1 MTESLASY
9 AFLPWLRRG
18 LATRISR
25 VDGTDGGAAPN
36 VELETSLS
44 LNGGSLSATVPLALH
59 GPGDVI
65 GLDPRAVIRTWPRS
79 GQVECEPN
87 YFPLVEFGQAD
98 LPWRYTPACA
108 TSGDRLRP
116 WLCLIALAESEID
129 EYLAAGPQ
137 RPLPVV
143 AVKSTALLP
152 KLAQSWAW
160 AYVQVTG
167 LQTVDASTAADLLAD
182 QPTRIIARLLCARRL
197 DPATR
202 YRAFVVPTFERGRRT
217 GLGEPPD
224 DTVDGLTPAWSD
236 GNAPVRLPVYYEWR
250 FQTGTGAD
258 FEVLVRLLRPRVVP
272 PTVGVRDIDV
282 GEPGAGL
289 PAAFSDALG
298 LEGALRALSTQSTAW
313 TGTERSS
320 YVQALATLLNRA
332 GERLQ
337 QAGSPKIVVPPLY
350 GGRHARRETLGSSAQ
365 DGPPWLR
372 ELNTDPRLRV
382 AAGLGTLVVQTQQ
395 RQLMASAWQQLGEVR
410 RINEELRLAQLAR
423 EAAGRI
429 FDRPI
434 AAGDPETVLQ
444 VTAPLHPRVRLG
456 TTTIRTTF
464 QQSPVISG
472 ALDAQYRRVARPLG
486 PLGRRQGRPA
496 LPRTTTLLGR
506 TNQGALT
513 PAPAPATPT
522 AMLTAARATS
532 LSSTALTPQ
541 VRDVLTTML
550 GSTALA
556 RTATTTVQAK
566 ATSTSI
572 SDTIAILPN
581 RQGFNPAEPPAGGDT
596 PIRPT
601 TQPANASQV
610 VQDFRLALDPLF
622 GRLRAAP
629 SAPEPLRRAQLDQ
642 VQSTIVAKLDPRD
655 AITEGLSKRLQRAPG
670 TPPPADPLDPV
681 MAAPRFAEPMYEA
694 LRDASQELLLP
705 GLDKIPPNTVAL
717 LQTNQ
722 RFIEAY
728 MVGLNHE
735 MARELLWNEYPTD
748 QRGTYFRHFWDTGG
762 FLPEDGAEDGALPD
776 ALADIK
782 PIHTWGGSSELGQ
795 NSGRDPAASGQ
806 LVLLVR
812 GELLRRY
819 PNAIVYLVRARN
831 TGGRREL
838 ADEERH
844 PIFGGKLDPDVGFF
858 GFSLTTD
865 QARGS
870 GTDPGWFF
878 VIQEQPT
885 EPRFG
890 LDVPNGS
897 SGPPRQWN
905 DLSWQH
911 LVPPGIDP
919 AAITYV
925 DLTGALPD
933 TSQIVDPQNPG
944 ATWHANRGSR
954 ASDLAYIT
962 MQRPVRVA
970 IHATD
975 LLPTA

>member
-18 LATRISR
+18 LATRIAR
-25 VDGTDGGAAPN
+25 VDGTDGATPN
-36 VELETSLS
+36 VELPTSLS
-44 LNGGSLSATVPLALH
+44 LNGGSLNTSVPLTLH
-59 GPGDVI
+59 GPGDVT
-65 GLDPRAVIRTWPRS
+65 GLDPRAVIRTWPRP
-79 GQVECEPN
+79 GQAESEPN

-98 LPWRYTPACA
+98 LPWRYTPARA

-116 WLCLIALAESEID
+116 WLCLIALADDEID
-129 EYLAAGPQ
+129 EYLAAGPG
-137 RPLPVV
+137 RPLAVV
-143 AVKSTALLP
+143 AVKGTALLP
-152 KLAQSWAW
+152 KLDQSWAW
-160 AYVQVTG
+160 AHVQVAG
-167 LQTVDASTAADLLAD
+167 IETVDASTAAELFAD
-182 QPTRIIARLLCARRL
+182 QPTRIISRLLCARRL
-197 DPATR
+197 DAATR

-217 GLGEPPD
+217 GLGEPID
-224 DTVDGLTPAWSD
+224 GTVDGLAPAWSD
-236 GNAPVRLPVYYEWR
+236 GNAPIRLPIYYEWQ
-250 FQTGTGAD
+250 FQTGSSAD
-258 FEVLVRLLRPRVVP
+258 FEVLVRLLRPRVLP
-272 PTVGVRDIDV
+272 PTVGLREIDV
-282 GEPGAGL
+282 SEPRAGL
-289 PAAFSDALG
+289 PAAFSGALG

-320 YVQALATLLNRA
+320 FVQALAMLLNR
-332 GERLQ
+332 GVERLQ
-337 QAGSPKIVVPPLY
+337 TAGVPRIVVPPLY
-350 GGRHARRETLGSSAQ
+350 GGRHARRETLGPSAQ

-382 AAGLGTLVVQTQQ
+382 AAGLGTLVVQAQQ
-395 RQLMASAWQQLGEVR
+395 RQLMASAWQQLGDVR

-429 FDRPI
+429 FDRHI

-444 VTAPLHPRVRLG
+444 VTAPLHARVRLG

-464 QQSPVISG
+464 QQSPVVVG
-472 ALDAQYRRVARPLG
+472 ALDGQYRRVARPLG

-496 LPRTTTLLGR
+496 LPRTTTVLGR
-506 TNQGALT
+506 TNLGALA
-513 PAPAPATPT
+513 PAPAPSTPT

-532 LSSTALTPQ
+532 LSSTGLTPQ
-541 VRDVLTTML
+541 VRDVLATML

-556 RTATTTVQAK
+556 RSATTTVQAK
-566 ATSTSI
+566 STPSAISEPIAT
-572 SDTIAILPN
+572 LPS
-581 RQGFNPAEPPAGGDT
+581 RQGFNPAEPLPGGDT
-596 PIRPT
+596 PTRPT
-601 TQPANASQV
+601 TPPANAGQV
-610 VQDFRLALDPLF
+610 AQDFRLALDSLF
-622 GRLRAAP
+622 GRLGAPP
-629 SAPEPLRRAQLDQ
+629 SAPQPLHRARLDQ
-642 VQSTIVAKLDPRD
+642 VQSAVLAKLDPRA
-655 AITEGLSKRLQRAPG
+655 AIADSLSERLQRPPG
-670 TPPPADPLDPV
+670 TPPPADPLEPV
-681 MAAPRFAEPMYEA
+681 MAAPSFAEPMYEA

-705 GLDKIPPNTVAL
+705 GLDKVQPNTAAL
-717 LQTNQ
+717 LQVNQ
-722 RFIEAY
+722 RFVEAY

-762 FLPEDGAEDGALPD
+762 FLTGDGSETGAIPD

-782 PIHTWGGSSELGQ
+782 PIHTWSGTAELGQ

-819 PNAIVYLVRARN
+819 PNAVVYVVRARN
-831 TGGRREL
+831 AGGRREL
-838 ADEERH
+838 TDEELH

-858 GFSLTTD
+858 GFNLTTA

-870 GTDPGWFF
+870 STDPGWFF

-911 LVPPGIDP
+911 LVPPGSEP

-925 DLTGALPD
+925 DLTGSLPD
-933 TSQIVDPQNPG
+933 TSQIVDPENAG
-944 ATWHANRGSR
+944 AAWHANRGSR

-975 LLPTA
+975 LLPPA